1 MSMDLIKN
9 YISIDVL
16 TLIVAFLT
24 LVVGVLALIV
34 SVSALK
40 VAKGHFKYDTYRDK
54 KQVFEL
60 LSRKRAKLQGM
71 ESIMSFGQIEHS
83 AAAHIRVEMSALQA
97 EIKELE
103 KQL

>member
-1 MSMDLIKN
+1 MDFIKN
-9 YISIDVL
+9 YINIDVL

-24 LVVGVLALIV
+24 LVVGVLALMV

-54 KQVFEL
+54 QQIWEL
-60 LSRKRAKLQGM
+60 LNRKRAQLQGM
-71 ESIMSFGQIEHS
+71 ENSMSFGQVEHS

>member
-1 MSMDLIKN
+1 MDLIKD
-9 YISIDVL
+9 YINIEVL

-24 LVVGVLALIV
+24 LVVGVLALKV

-40 VAKGHFKYDTYRDK
+40 VAKGHLKYDTLRDK
-54 KQVFEL
+54 QQICEL
-60 LSRKRAKLQGM
+60 LNRKRAQLKGM
-71 ESIMSFGQIEHS
+71 EDSLHFGQVEYS
-83 AAAHIRVEMSALQA
+83 AAAHFRVEMSALQA

>member
-1 MSMDLIKN
+1 MGLIKD
-9 YISIDVL
+9 YINIEVL

-24 LVVGVLALIV
+24 LVVGVLALKV

-40 VAKGHFKYDTYRDK
+40 VAKGHLKYDTLRDK
-54 KQVFEL
+54 QQIWEL
-60 LSRKRAKLQGM
+60 LNRKRAQLKGM
-71 ESIMSFGQIEHS
+71 ENSMHFGQVEYS
-83 AAAHIRVEMSALQA
+83 AAAHLRVEMSALQA